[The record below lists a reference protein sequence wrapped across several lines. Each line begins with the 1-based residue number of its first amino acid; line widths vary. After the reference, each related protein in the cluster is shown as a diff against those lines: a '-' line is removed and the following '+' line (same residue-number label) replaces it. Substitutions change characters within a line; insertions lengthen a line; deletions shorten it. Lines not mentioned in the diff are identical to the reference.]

1 MVTRAQRGAIWLLCR
16 FLPEGF
22 RNRQRDEWTGDL
34 IAIGATGQWRYLF
47 AAAWTLP
54 ALRAHAGK
62 PGVDRPHTMVL
73 APPLSVTT
81 LYRVILIGLGLPVL
95 SWLIAIPFR
104 YYLLDIPGIFAAM
117 AQQQYAGPFDPK
129 DLWPMDG
136 PFVVLIPLW
145 VILTVLSWAVIVSYL
160 LVTWIGIA
168 TLIAGTARRRI
179 GAKHRIISALIGV
192 TIMAAAITVGE
203 AGRSMGWIPASVRLM
218 DEGLTTAVVGAL
230 ALVFAFSARGLARRR
245 RITVIVIGLT
255 AIAIHAWH
263 YTEIGQAMLNWHL
276 D

>member
-47 AAAWTLP
+47 SAAWTLP

-62 PGVDRPHTMVL
+62 PGVDRPHTIVL
-73 APPLSVTT
+73 PTPLSVIT
-81 LYRVILIGLGLPVL
+81 LYRVVLIGLGLPVI

-145 VILTVLSWAVIVSYL
+145 VLLMMGAWAVIMSWL
-160 LVTWIGIA
+160 MVTWMGIA
-168 TLIAGTARRRI
+168 TLIAGTARRRT
-179 GAKHRIISALIGV
+179 GARYRVVTALIGIAV
-192 TIMAAAITVGE
+192 AAAAITLGN
-203 AGRSMGWIPASVRLM
+203 AGRELGWIPDTFRLM
-218 DEGLTTAVVGAL
+218 DEGMTAAFIGVLAIIFGFGA
-230 ALVFAFSARGLARRR
+230 SGLNKRRR
-245 RITVIVIGLT
+245 VIAIVIGLL
-255 AIAIHAWH
+255 AIGIHAWH